1 MAEKWISKAI
11 GRPGALHR
19 ALGIPEDEKISVE
32 RLKSIQA
39 RLSKKAKD
47 EGKLNRAELR
57 MLRMVNLSLNLR
69 KLPRHK
75 GPRE

>member
-1 MAEKWISKAI
+1 MDFESDRAA
-11 GRPGALHR
+11 GGATSS
-19 ALGIPEDEKISVE
+19 AGYPEDEKISVE

-47 EGKLNRAELR
+47 KGQLNRAELR